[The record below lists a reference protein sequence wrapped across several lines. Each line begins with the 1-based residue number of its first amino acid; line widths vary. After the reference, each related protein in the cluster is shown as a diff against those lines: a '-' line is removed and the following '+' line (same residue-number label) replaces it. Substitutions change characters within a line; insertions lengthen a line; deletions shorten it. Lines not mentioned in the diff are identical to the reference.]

1 MAFRADEAAADGI
14 RRTAEYLVR
23 RSIYDGEQEY
33 ERAREVFED
42 LVDELGPPIDR
53 YPTWHPLV
61 ANQKPRDIEFA
72 PTDRVGFKGLDHTRA
87 FAHGFITCPY
97 NDGQRVI
104 DSVEQFPWHPLATIT
119 ARRLDTRFYNE
130 GCTPIVVKCDWR
142 EPISMNDTVPL
153 KLIMPLLLE
162 KELPN
167 WRHAEVA
174 ETWDTMRVHFLG
186 EPSGRLSSLFV
197 SRQSGQAIK
206 KIWNSLIYTGMFGDI
221 KVT

>member
-1 MAFRADEAAADGI
+1 MAFRADEAAADGL
-14 RRTAEYLVR
+14 RRATEYLVR
-23 RSIYDGEQEY
+23 RSIYDSSQEY
-33 ERAREVFED
+33 QKALEDFED

-61 ANQKPRDIEFA
+61 AAQKPRDTEFA
-72 PTDRVGFKGLDHTRA
+72 PTDRVGYKGLDHTRT

-104 DSVEQFPWHPLATIT
+104 DSVHALPSHPAAMIT
-119 ARRLDTRFYNE
+119 ARRLDMRLYNE
-130 GCTPIVVKCDWR
+130 GSTPVLVKCEWS
-142 EPISMNDTVPL
+142 EQSQLVDTVPL
-153 KLIMPLLLE
+153 RVIMPLLLE

-167 WRHAEVA
+167 WRWAERA
-174 ETWDTMRVHFLG
+174 ETWEGMRLAFLG

-197 SRQSGQAIK
+197 SRESGQAIK
-206 KIWNSLIYTGMFGDI
+206 KIWNGLINSGMFGDI